1 MLDPEKSLYERLGGY
16 DAVAAAI
23 DELIPRLRTDPQ
35 IGVYWK
41 GKSNDSMKKDRQL
54 LVDFACAAT
63 GGPARYVGRDMK
75 TSHEGLGISESDWQV
90 LIGHIRATLD
100 DLGVATKEKEEFIA
114 LVETTKGD
122 IVETRQAAGS
132 GA

>member
-1 MLDPEKSLYERLGGY
+1 VLDPEKSLYERLGGY
-16 DAVAAAI
+16 DAIAAAI
-23 DELIPRLRTDPQ
+23 DDLIPRFRTDPQ

-41 GKSNDSMKKDRQL
+41 GKSNDSMKRDRQL
-54 LVDFACAAT
+54 LVDFTCAAT
-63 GGPARYVGRDMK
+63 GGPSKYLGRDMK

-90 LIGHIRATLD
+90 LVGHIRATLN
-100 DLGVATKEKEEFIA
+100 DLGVATREQEEFIA

-122 IVETRQAAGS
+122 IVETRQSARS